1 MQIVPGTYDA
11 CIAYVGNQKGVAL
24 RAPTRTCTFVCFG
37 AHGTCMAYMGNSLK
51 LFGEAIRWDRGV
63 RWGCDMGLKS
73 QKQFVQG
80 S

>member
-1 MQIVPGTYDA
+1 
-11 CIAYVGNQKGVAL
+11 
-24 RAPTRTCTFVCFG
+24 
-37 AHGTCMAYMGNSLK
+37 MAYMGNSVK
-51 LFGEAIRWDRGV
+51 LFGEALRWDRAV